1 MTAANGDLIGL
12 ISHAVMRRL
21 LVKPGDLVRQ
31 RDMGMR
37 GQERRAGF
45 VIEIRKKSDVWQKP
59 SNWKGDDWD
68 SVKVYWGAAHKMND
82 RWMVR
87 GSLEVVSEGR

>member
-1 MTAANGDLIGL
+1 
-12 ISHAVMRRL
+12 
-21 LVKPGDLVRQ
+21 VKVGDLVRQ
-31 RDMGMR
+31 RDMGMP
-37 GQERRAGF
+37 GQERRAGL

-68 SVKVYWGAAHKMND
+68 SVKVYWGAGHKMND
-82 RWMVR
+82 QLMVR